1 MDIKLVM
8 YYKCMYRVVCVGK
21 KLDKYIRSFNILYL
35 LDYGYEFDSYY
46 LNFIVYCEYVCII

>member
-46 LNFIVYCEYVCII
+46 LNFIV

>member
-1 MDIKLVM
+1 
-8 YYKCMYRVVCVGK
+8 MYRVVCVGK

-46 LNFIVYCEYVCII
+46 LNFIG